1 MRIISI
7 KDEIH
12 MSEIEEIE
20 KPTNPRRISDDLP
33 DNVEILSKTA
43 KLSKD
48 TRNQFFVRFPR
59 EVSDALD
66 LDNVKEMEFNV
77 TIPLP
82 DAKPENTTL
91 DVRLIREGE

>member
-1 MRIISI
+1 MMNISI

-20 KPTNPRRISDDLP
+20 KPINPRRISEDLP

-82 DAKPENTTL
+82 DAKPEDTTL
-91 DVRLIREGE
+91 GVRLIRKEG